1 MFRLIARASCPACL
15 LDAGQRTLCDIPY
28 TRLKA
33 FLEKSYV
40 ADSIGRHLSSILQN
54 DYLIAECS
62 RCSLIYQKNVP
73 DSDSM
78 KILYSEMIC
87 PDETFDRHRLHM
99 DDLAYYDRH
108 VRDVFSVFA
117 RLRRHP
123 AQIRA
128 LDFGA
133 GWAQWARVAKAVGA
147 DVFISEISDKQIENA
162 KRLGI
167 DNIDIFN
174 YSGAPFDY
182 IHTQDVFEHLPEP
195 NRILERLCLL
205 LNKGGIIRIAV
216 PPGFR
221 TKSRIARFAGTEI
234 GKLPELAPLQHINNF
249 SQPALVR
256 FAGQFGLAPSFVK
269 PKYPRIAEYV
279 KSLTF
284 RNETML
290 NTVLYALAGKRVS
303 PYPYFAFAK
312 TDAGRET
319 E

>member
-54 DYLIAECS
+54 DYVIAECS

-117 RLRRHP
+117 RLRGECGEDKPIFILWIIQPGDGQEHP
-123 AQIRA
+123 EMPRRTQGRPN
-128 LDFGA
+128 
-133 GWAQWARVAKAVGA
+133 VAFVG
-147 DVFISEISDKQIENA
+147 
-162 KRLGI
+162 
-167 DNIDIFN
+167 
-174 YSGAPFDY
+174 
-182 IHTQDVFEHLPEP
+182 
-195 NRILERLCLL
+195 
-205 LNKGGIIRIAV
+205 
-216 PPGFR
+216 
-221 TKSRIARFAGTEI
+221 
-234 GKLPELAPLQHINNF
+234 
-249 SQPALVR
+249 
-256 FAGQFGLAPSFVK
+256 
-269 PKYPRIAEYV
+269 
-279 KSLTF
+279 
-284 RNETML
+284 
-290 NTVLYALAGKRVS
+290 
-303 PYPYFAFAK
+303 
-312 TDAGRET
+312 
-319 E
+319 